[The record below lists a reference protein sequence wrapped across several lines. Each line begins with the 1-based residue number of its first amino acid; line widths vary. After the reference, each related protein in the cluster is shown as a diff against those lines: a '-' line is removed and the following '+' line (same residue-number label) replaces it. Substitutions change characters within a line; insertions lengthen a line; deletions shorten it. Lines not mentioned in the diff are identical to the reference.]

1 MAFNRIRRTFQY
13 EPEVPDSYTEQG
25 VEKGAKVEDGTIVQ
39 PDMVRIVRETRGMP
53 LDEVF
58 VWLNDYRMEFKP
70 LPYII
75 DTDSGDEVARMK
87 SMRPQFFV
95 LARKVNTKSY

>member
-1 MAFNRIRRTFQY
+1 MAFKRIRRTFQY
-13 EPEVPDSYTEQG
+13 EPEVPDDYTEHG
-25 VEKGAKVEDGTIVQ
+25 VEKGAKAEDGKIDS
-39 PDMVRIVRETRGMP
+39 PDMVRIVSETRGMT

-58 VWLNDYRMEFKP
+58 VWLNDHRAEFSP

-75 DTDSGDEVARMK
+75 DTDSGEEVEKMK